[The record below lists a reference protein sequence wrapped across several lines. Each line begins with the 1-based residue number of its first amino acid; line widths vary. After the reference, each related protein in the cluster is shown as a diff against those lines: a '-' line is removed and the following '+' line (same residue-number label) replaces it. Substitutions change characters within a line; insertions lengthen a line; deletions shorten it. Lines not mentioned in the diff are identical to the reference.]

1 MFGALLIHLAVIATP
16 ATVHDATQ
24 PTCRSVHCSATVN
37 ESAQGMPAPKQ
48 PAENCAGVHCGP
60 VGEKAPA
67 SDTRYGGENLD
78 TARAG
83 GGYDTRTARYG
94 SAATDRSFDSAH
106 DTSGYDRSGY
116 DNSGTWPAH

>member
-83 GGYDTRTARYG
+83 SG
-94 SAATDRSFDSAH
+94 ATDRSFDSAH